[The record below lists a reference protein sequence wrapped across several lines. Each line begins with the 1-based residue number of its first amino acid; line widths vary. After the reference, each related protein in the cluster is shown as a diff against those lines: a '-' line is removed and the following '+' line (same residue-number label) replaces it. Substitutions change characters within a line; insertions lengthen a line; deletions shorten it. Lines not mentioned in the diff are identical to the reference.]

1 MVTKREFFDYMSEIY
16 DEGYKNE
23 EAYRLFKSIAT
34 TKDKNQ
40 LNEFHNITLMT
51 KQQRLQYRYALALG
65 GKELTPHQVD
75 QYITTIDYALRNRKI
90 S

>member
-16 DEGYKNE
+16 DERYKNE

-34 TKDKNQ
+34 MKDKNQ

-65 GKELTPHQVD
+65 GKELTPYQVD

>member
-16 DEGYKNE
+16 DEKYKNE
-23 EAYRLFKSIAT
+23 EAYKLFKSIT
-34 TKDKNQ
+34 VMKDKNK
-40 LNEFHNITLMT
+40 LNELHDITLMT
-51 KQQRLQYRYALALG
+51 KQQRLQYRYILATN

-90 S
+90 T

>member
-1 MVTKREFFDYMSEIY
+1 MATKREFFDYMSQIY
-16 DEGYKNE
+16 DEKYKNE
-23 EAYRLFKSIAT
+23 EAYRLFKSIT
-34 TKDKNQ
+34 TMKDKNK
-40 LNEFHNITLMT
+40 LNELHDITLMT
-51 KQQRLQYRYALALG
+51 KHQRLQYRYALAIN

>member
-1 MVTKREFFDYMSEIY
+1 MATKREFFDYMSEIY
-16 DEGYKNE
+16 DEKYKNE
-23 EAYRLFKSIAT
+23 ESYRLFKSITAMN
-34 TKDKNQ
+34 DKNK
-40 LNEFHNITLMT
+40 LNELHDITLMT
-51 KQQRLQYRYALALG
+51 KQQRLQYRYALAIN

>member
-16 DEGYKNE
+16 DEKYKNE

-34 TKDKNQ
+34 MKDKNQ
-40 LNEFHNITLMT
+40 LNELHDITLMT
-51 KQQRLQYRYALALG
+51 KQQRLQYRYALAIN

>member
-16 DEGYKNE
+16 DERYKNE

-34 TKDKNQ
+34 MKDKNQ